1 MKIDHIKDLIQS
13 CNINFLIGS
22 GCSVPYL
29 STLHN
34 IENLLTDLDNQKA
47 IKPKNL
53 DLIKA
58 SIYKVYCEDVI
69 FKNLNSFILTKG
81 KEGEEIQ
88 DEKYSNVLND
98 YKKLL
103 LGLNEILLYKHNT
116 LQSKQVNLFT
126 TNIDLFLEKALEE
139 TRLEAN
145 DGFKGRIKPTYDLSN
160 FHKSYSKT
168 SSHYDNI
175 SEIPVFNLLKV
186 HGSIN
191 WKNENKNILACNTL
205 EKVETVKKKLD
216 ELSSKNIF
224 LKIDEESTISILI
237 AEAEKIKEKDI
248 PEFSELFDAY
258 NHLLIVNPTKSK
270 FEKTLFDE
278 QFYELLR
285 IFANS
290 LEKENTLLFVLG
302 FSFADEHIR
311 DITIRAANSN
321 PTLQVI
327 IFAHKNE
334 DGENISKELQ
344 FDMQNVRNNNIIIIT
359 PEKFIDSNSN
369 KDEIAP
375 ILADRLVNFD
385 CETITT
391 EIFNKVKDTIR
402 LNKKRT

>member
-1 MKIDHIKDLIQS
+1 MKLEHIKDLIQS
-13 CNINFLIGS
+13 CNLNFLIGS
-22 GCSVPYL
+22 GCSASYL

-34 IENLLTDLDNQKA
+34 IEKLLTDLDNHKM
-47 IKPKNL
+47 IKPKIH

-69 FKNLNSFILTKG
+69 LKNLNSVFLIKDE
-81 KEGEEIQ
+81 KGEETEDVQ
-88 DEKYSNVLND
+88 YSNVLND

-139 TRLEAN
+139 TKLEVN

-191 WKNENKNILACNTL
+191 WKNENRNILACNTL
-205 EKVETVKKKLD
+205 EKVETVKKELD
-216 ELSSKNIF
+216 KLSSENVFLVVTKESNI
-224 LKIDEESTISILI
+224 LGLI
-237 AEAEKIKEKDI
+237 EEAEKTKEKDI
-248 PEFSELFDAY
+248 PVFENLFNAY
-258 NHLLIVNPTKSK
+258 NQLLIINPTKAK
-270 FEKTLFDE
+270 FQKTLFDE

-285 IFANS
+285 IYANT
-290 LEKENTLLFVLG
+290 LEKENTLLFAMG

-327 IFAHKNE
+327 VFAYTNEEEKNIF
-334 DGENISKELQ
+334 KELQ
-344 FDMQNVRNNNIIIIT
+344 LDINNIRNNNIKIIT
-359 PEKFIDSNSN
+359 PKDFIDSNTD
-369 KDEIAP
+369 KDETEP
-375 ILADRLVNFD
+375 KLCDRLTNFD
-385 CETITT
+385 CKTITT
-391 EIFNKVKDTIR
+391 EIFDRVKRTIR
-402 LNKKRT
+402 LYKKTK